1 MEERYPLGILT
12 EQPMLAECLEREL
25 GRHERFIVAGYDS
38 MDACRRACKLRGLSL
53 LIVDVS
59 QAWEEMHALLKEVK
73 TLSLPLMLLGLDPS
87 AEQGCRF
94 LDLEADASLPLE
106 TTLEALVEAIDKV
119 LAGEKIYPP
128 SVAFM
133 LYQRLAQ
140 KAEERELRQRL
151 AALALTRRELEI
163 LSLLADHCS
172 NKSIAHQLDISIHTV
187 KNHVHS
193 ILEKLQVDNR
203 ESAAELAQEQGWISA
218 SRATERP
225 PSHLGF

>member
-1 MEERYPLGILT
+1 MKERHPLGILT
-12 EQPMLAECLEREL
+12 EQPMLAECLRREL
-25 GRHERFIVAGYDS
+25 GRHDRFIVEGYES
-38 MDACRRACKLRGLSL
+38 VDACRRACPLNDLSL

-59 QAWEEMHALLKEVK
+59 HVWDEMHALLQEVK
-73 TLSLPLMLLGLDPS
+73 EPSLPLMLLGLDP
-87 AEQGCRF
+87 AGTQGGNF

-119 LAGEKIYPP
+119 LDGEKIYPP

-140 KAEERELRQRL
+140 KAEERDLRQRL

-163 LSLLADHCS
+163 LALLAAHCS

-187 KNHVHS
+187 KNHVHN
-193 ILEKLQVDNR
+193 ILDKLKVDSR
-203 ESAAELAQEQGWISA
+203 ESAAELARAQGWIVA
-218 SRATERP
+218 SGAAERSP
-225 PSHLGF
+225 PRIEL